1 MSTLMLPCTCSSALA
16 QRGFWL
22 HKSVSRRACVRSS
35 SRLMNDYRTTVEQSP
50 MFLHLYPSLGSNS
63 FPSDHT
69 SPSCSCCPRFTTSGP
84 PDSRTRS
91 VVISCMS
98 RWDLTSCR
106 AIPRTD
112 WVPASGELDWVCPGT
127 PFLPADLI
135 MHEQKLLPVVHPS
148 TKLRDSGTF
157 VPSYRCSSEGVGS
170 HYPRMTK
177 VGYT

>member
-1 MSTLMLPCTCSSALA
+1 M
-16 QRGFWL
+16 
-22 HKSVSRRACVRSS
+22 S
-35 SRLMNDYRTTVEQSP
+35 SRVCAEQRWNRWNSRP
-50 MFLHLYPSLGSNS
+50 MFLHLYPSLGLNS
-63 FPSDHT
+63 SRSDHT

-135 MHEQKLLPVVHPS
+135 MHEQKLLPVVRPS

-170 HYPRMTK
+170 RYPRMTK